1 MIWLFPTPSPV
12 KKAQAATYRKTEKER
27 QLADRKGGGEEPNHT
42 TAGKPGPPE
51 IIQYSLAQTLVTVQ
65 IVVR

>member
-1 MIWLFPTPSPV
+1 MIWLFLTPSPV
-12 KKAQAATYRKTEKER
+12 SKLDRRLTGRLRKR
-27 QLADRKGGGEEPNHT
+27 DNLLIGKGGGE
-42 TAGKPGPPE
+42 ARRPGPLE